1 MTKTT
6 AHNAPEAQVVGRSAT
21 HITILCPYCGDRH
34 NHERTLS
41 GYQRRAPG
49 CGLVRTP
56 EQRWA
61 GYWYVTR

>member
-1 MTKTT
+1 MNT
-6 AHNAPEAQVVGRSAT
+6 APKAPEAQVVGRSGS
-21 HITILCPYCGDRH
+21 HVTILCPLCGNKHD
-34 NHERTLS
+34 HERTK
-41 GYQRRAPG
+41 GGFNRRAPG